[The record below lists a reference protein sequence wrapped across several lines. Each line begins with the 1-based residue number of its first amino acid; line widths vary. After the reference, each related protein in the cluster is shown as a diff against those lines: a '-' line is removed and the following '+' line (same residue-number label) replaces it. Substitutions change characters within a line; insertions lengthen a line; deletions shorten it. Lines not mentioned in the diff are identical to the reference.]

1 MKITTLLIVLSALL
15 MIWVAA
21 LQANA
26 AMTDRR
32 LPSEANLGRKAD
44 VGAATDANSA
54 ATVVTS
60 STDGA
65 AAAADD
71 DTNPDPGKYAPS
83 SDINTHRKYPD
94 DQNPNPKN

>member
-32 LPSEANLGRKAD
+32 LQREANLGRKAD

-65 AAAADD
+65 ADD
-71 DTNPDPGKYAPS
+71 DTNPNPGKYAPS
-83 SDINTHRKYPD
+83 SDTFTHRKYPD

>member
-1 MKITTLLIVLSALL
+1 MKQITTLLIVLSALL

-32 LPSEANLGRKAD
+32 LLSDQANLGRQAD
-44 VGAATDANSA
+44 VGAATDANNA

-65 AAAADD
+65 AAD
-71 DTNPDPGKYAPS
+71 DTNPDPGKYS
-83 SDINTHRKYPD
+83 SSGSDTNTHHKYPD
-94 DQNPNPKN
+94 DKNPNKP